1 MLLRLSF
8 TSPFARKVRLA
19 AAVTGLPL
27 DLEAADTMDPADSMR
42 TQNPLGKIPI
52 LVTDDGETFYDSR
65 VICAYL
71 DHLAGGGRLV
81 PSEPAARFATL
92 KLEALADG
100 LTDAGIL
107 ILYES
112 RFRPVERHDDKWLEH
127 QRGKIARTLAVLE
140 AAPPPADGPITIDKI
155 SLACALGFFD
165 FRYEGAW
172 RADHPKL
179 VAWQAAFAATCPG
192 FAETAP
198 RL

>member
-1 MLLRLSF
+1 MLVRLSL

-19 AAVTGLPL
+19 AAVLGLPL
-27 DLEAADTMDPADSMR
+27 ELGIADTMDPGDSMR
-42 TQNPLGKIPI
+42 TQNPLGKLPI
-52 LVTDDGETFYDSR
+52 LINDEGEAFYDSR

-71 DHLAGGGRLV
+71 DHLAGGGKLI
-81 PSEPAARFATL
+81 PDEPAVRFAAL

-112 RFRPVERHDDKWLEH
+112 RFRPTERHEEKWLEH
-127 QRGKIARTLAVLE
+127 QRGKIARTFAALE
-140 AAPPPADGPITIDKI
+140 AAPPALDGPLTIGAI
-155 SLACALGFFD
+155 SLACALGFYD
-165 FRYEGAW
+165 FRCEGTW

-179 VAWQAAFAATCPG
+179 VAWEAAFAAACPG
-192 FAETAP
+192 YAETAP